1 MMRICLKS
9 WVAQPQWFIK
19 QITDLSTCYCSC
31 YSMGYAVI
39 LGQIHTVLLLSD
51 ASKRVKS
58 QAVFSNYG
66 LINQLELSY
75 LPIEVMYVYTYIYIY
90 RIFHGN
96 TVPPFMEPP
105 ILILFFW
112 SKPWYPRY
120 PKIAA

>member
-1 MMRICLKS
+1 
-9 WVAQPQWFIK
+9 
-19 QITDLSTCYCSC
+19 
-31 YSMGYAVI
+31 MGYAVI

-75 LPIEVMYVYTYIYIY
+75 LPIEVMYVYIYIYVY

-96 TVPPFMEPP
+96 TVAPFMEPP
-105 ILILFFW
+105 ILILFLLV
-112 SKPWYPRY
+112 KTLVP
-120 PKIAA
+120 

>member
-1 MMRICLKS
+1 
-9 WVAQPQWFIK
+9 
-19 QITDLSTCYCSC
+19 
-31 YSMGYAVI
+31 MGYAVI

-75 LPIEVMYVYTYIYIY
+75 LPIEVMYVYIYIY

-105 ILILFFW
+105 ILILFFGQNPGTLGTL
-112 SKPWYPRY
+112 K
-120 PKIAA
+120 